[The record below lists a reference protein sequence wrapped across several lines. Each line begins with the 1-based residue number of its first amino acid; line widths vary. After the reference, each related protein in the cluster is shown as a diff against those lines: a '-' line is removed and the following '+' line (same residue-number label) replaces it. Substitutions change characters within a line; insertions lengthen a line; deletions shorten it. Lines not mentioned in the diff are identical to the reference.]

1 MNKDLIYLKN
11 SKDSYMKV
19 LFLTL
24 IMTSTF
30 GFYKNIICLLN
41 ENVNEKIIIKAILFP
56 LLGFVL
62 GFVFD
67 YLKNKSLKIDY
78 NSLTGFL
85 VGMHASIN
93 LNVLVFI
100 LSFFVLFM
108 LNKLDKNNYFN
119 KPAILMLLLALIM
132 VFSGSY
138 DYQNILE
145 KKYLYDYSYLDK
157 LIGHQV
163 GGLFNTSVLLMI
175 ISYIILSFNKLYKK
189 DIFIVSYFTYLIVLL
204 IIFIIGKNYKWD
216 LLINSNTIF
225 YLVFI
230 ASLNIPEIDLFERV
244 NFIYQKAHFEVV
256 FGDTSAIETM
266 KKCQY
271 IFERCESYQIALKL
285 EQEIKSLETVVKT
298 R

>member
-100 LSFFVLFM
+100 ISFFVLFM

-132 VFSGSY
+132 VFSSSY

-189 DIFIVSYFTYLIVLL
+189 DIFIVSYFAYLIVLL

-230 ASLNIPEIDLFERV
+230 ASLNIYSPYHNKERIIYSILIGAITGVIMGLTSFTDGAAISIIILNILFLL
-244 NFIYQKAHFEVV
+244 K
-256 FGDTSAIETM
+256 DTLFDKINNPNV
-266 KKCQY
+266 
-271 IFERCESYQIALKL
+271 I
-285 EQEIKSLETVVKT
+285 
-298 R
+298 

>member
-157 LIGHQV
+157 LIGRQV

-204 IIFIIGKNYKWD
+204 IIFIITKNYKWD

-230 ASLNIPEIDLFERV
+230 ASLNIYSPYHNKERIIYSILIGAITGVIMGFTSFTDAAAISIIILNILFLL
-244 NFIYQKAHFEVV
+244 K
-256 FGDTSAIETM
+256 DTLFDKINNPNV
-266 KKCQY
+266 
-271 IFERCESYQIALKL
+271 I
-285 EQEIKSLETVVKT
+285 
-298 R
+298 

>member
-100 LSFFVLFM
+100 LSFFVLFI

-189 DIFIVSYFTYLIVLL
+189 DIFIVSYFAYLIVLL

-230 ASLNIPEIDLFERV
+230 ASLNIYSPYHNKERIIYSILIGAITGVIMGLTSFTDAAAISIIILNILFLL
-244 NFIYQKAHFEVV
+244 K
-256 FGDTSAIETM
+256 DTLFDKINNPNV
-266 KKCQY
+266 
-271 IFERCESYQIALKL
+271 I
-285 EQEIKSLETVVKT
+285 
-298 R
+298 

>member
-78 NSLTGFL
+78 NALTGFL

-93 LNVLVFI
+93 LNILVFI
-100 LSFFVLFM
+100 LSFFALFM

-189 DIFIVSYFTYLIVLL
+189 DIFIVSYFAYLIVLI

-230 ASLNIPEIDLFERV
+230 ASLNIYSPYHNKERIIYSILIGAITGVIMGLTSFTDGAAISIIILNILFLL
-244 NFIYQKAHFEVV
+244 K
-256 FGDTSAIETM
+256 DTLFDKINNPNV
-266 KKCQY
+266 
-271 IFERCESYQIALKL
+271 I
-285 EQEIKSLETVVKT
+285 
-298 R
+298 

>member
-56 LLGFVL
+56 LLGFVI

-204 IIFIIGKNYKWD
+204 IIFIITKNYKWD

-230 ASLNIPEIDLFERV
+230 ASLNIYSPYHNKERIIYSILIGAITGVIMGFTSFTDAAAISIIILNILFLL
-244 NFIYQKAHFEVV
+244 K
-256 FGDTSAIETM
+256 DTLFDKINNPNV
-266 KKCQY
+266 
-271 IFERCESYQIALKL
+271 I
-285 EQEIKSLETVVKT
+285 
-298 R
+298 